1 METLRNLLFYG
12 GVDPEV
18 YRDCREEIWKENREK
33 LFFFLSV
40 SILFLL
46 IALVVCCL
54 VKSLT
59 AGFVIYLVG
68 LAVCLGLI
76 CAVQNF
82 PDNHMVTVLSA
93 DVFMGMLY
101 LMGIYLGTIAYPN
114 EPAIC
119 FHVFAVLLPM
129 LFTRPAIGNILRTAL
144 YEGIFIGCVFWFKTP
159 DVLALDLLNAFLFG
173 AAACVLS
180 TYYVR
185 ALTDNVMA
193 RCKLKVIA
201 ETDLNTQIPNRNAYE
216 NHMQDYPL
224 RCANTLSCVYVDV
237 NGLHEL
243 NNTKGHDAGDVMLKT
258 VAQEMVKTFGIKD
271 SYRIGGD
278 EFVAFVVDEDPRM
291 VRERMRALEA
301 NVEADGYSVAVG
313 CATCSA
319 GGIQMEALIKQA
331 ETRMYDAKNEYYRKR
346 GVLR

>member
-82 PDNHMVTVLSA
+82 PDDHMVTALSA

-129 LFTRPAIGNILRTAL
+129 LFTRPAIWNILRTAL

-185 ALTDNVMA
+185 ALTDNVVA
-193 RCKLKVIA
+193 RRKLKVIA

>member
-1 METLRNLLFYG
+1 METLRNFLFYG

-68 LAVCLGLI
+68 LAVCFGLI

-82 PDNHMVTVLSA
+82 PDNHMVTALSA

-185 ALTDNVMA
+185 ALTDNVVV

>member
-12 GVDPEV
+12 GVDPEI

-59 AGFVIYLVG
+59 AGVVIYLVG

-82 PDNHMVTVLSA
+82 PDNHMVTALSA

-129 LFTRPAIGNILRTAL
+129 LFIRPAIGNILRTAL

-159 DVLALDLLNAFLFG
+159 DVLALDLLSAFLFG

-185 ALTDNVMA
+185 ALTDNVVA
-193 RCKLKVIA
+193 RRKLKVIA

>member
-59 AGFVIYLVG
+59 AGVVIYLVG

-82 PDNHMVTVLSA
+82 PDNHMVTALSA

-114 EPAIC
+114 ESAIC

-185 ALTDNVMA
+185 ALTDNVVV
-193 RCKLKVIA
+193 RRKLKVIA

-346 GVLR
+346 GMLR

>member
-82 PDNHMVTVLSA
+82 PDNHRVTVLSA

-185 ALTDNVMA
+185 ALTDNVVV

>member
-46 IALVVCCL
+46 ITLVVCCL

-82 PDNHMVTVLSA
+82 PDNHRVTVLSA

-129 LFTRPAIGNILRTAL
+129 LFTRPAIWNILRTAL
-144 YEGIFIGCVFWFKTP
+144 YEGIFVGCVFWFKTP

-185 ALTDNVMA
+185 ALTDNVVA
-193 RCKLKVIA
+193 RRKLKVIA

>member
-68 LAVCLGLI
+68 LAVCFGLI

-82 PDNHMVTVLSA
+82 PDNHIVTALSA

-159 DVLALDLLNAFLFG
+159 DVLALDLLSAFLFG

-185 ALTDNVMA
+185 ALTDNVVA
-193 RCKLKVIA
+193 RRKLKVIA